1 MIDRLQLTSQRLRIR
16 HFCQEDLAA
25 CSDFRRRV
33 FQQDEDAETARRWLT
48 WTIDSYRE
56 LAALQQPPYADYAIE
71 RRDTGEFAGS
81 VGIVPT
87 VVPWGALQGDKSD
100 NLLNPEIG
108 LFWGVLPEHR
118 RLGYATE
125 AASALL
131 DFLFGKL
138 RLRRVVAT
146 TERDNLASQR
156 IMEKLGMRRLQN
168 PLDAPTWCQV
178 VGVLAN
184 DQWRARSEES
194 PHNQSGIWQR
204 D

>member
-1 MIDRLQLTSQRLRIR
+1 MIDRLELTSQRLRIR
-16 HFCQEDLAA
+16 HFSWADLAA

-33 FQQDEDAETARRWLT
+33 FQLDEDAETARRWLN

-56 LAALQQPPYADYAIE
+56 LAALKQPPYADYAIE
-71 RRDTGEFAGS
+71 RRDTGGFVGA

-87 VVPWGALQGDKSD
+87 AVPWGALQGDKSD
-100 NLLNPEIG
+100 DLLNPEVG
-108 LFWGVLPEHR
+108 LFWGLLPEHR

-156 IMEKLGMRRLQN
+156 VMEKLGMRLLQN

-194 PHNQSGIWQR
+194 PRIQPGIWRR

>member
-1 MIDRLQLTSQRLRIR
+1 MIDCIELTSHRLRIR
-16 HFCQEDLAA
+16 QFSSGDLAA

-33 FQQDEDAETARRWLT
+33 FLMDEDAESARRWLN

-56 LAALQQPPYADYAIE
+56 LAGLRQPPYADYAVE
-71 RRDTGEFAGS
+71 RRDTGEFVGE

-100 NLLNPEIG
+100 DLLNPEVG

-131 DFLFGKL
+131 DFLFARL

-146 TERDNLASQR
+146 TEHNNLASQR
-156 IMEKLGMRRLQN
+156 VMNKLGMQRRKN
-168 PLDAPTWCQV
+168 PLDAPVWCQV
-178 VGVLAN
+178 VGVLEN
-184 DQWRARSEES
+184 EQWRAHNEES
-194 PHNQSGIWQR
+194 PQGQLVT
-204 D
+204 

>member
-1 MIDRLQLTSQRLRIR
+1 MIDRLELTSQRLRIR

-33 FQQDEDAETARRWLT
+33 FQQDEDTETARRWLT

-71 RRDTGEFAGS
+71 RRDTGGFVGA

-87 VVPWGALQGDKSD
+87 VVPWGALKGDKSD
-100 NLLNPEIG
+100 NLLNPEVG
-108 LFWGVLPEHR
+108 LFWGVLPEYR

-131 DFLFGKL
+131 VFLFVEL

-156 IMEKLGMRRLQN
+156 VMEKLGMRLLRN
-168 PLDAPTWCQV
+168 PLETPAWCQV
-178 VGVLAN
+178 VGVLEN
-184 DQWRARSEES
+184 DKWRDTGGNS
-194 PHNQSGIWQR
+194 PR
-204 D
+204 T

>member
-16 HFCQEDLAA
+16 QFTSADLAA

-33 FQQDEDAETARRWLT
+33 FHLNEDQETTKRWLT

-56 LAALQQPPYADYAIE
+56 LAGLGQPPYADYAVE
-71 RRDTGEFAGS
+71 RRDTGEF
-81 VGIVPT
+81 VGEVGVVPT
-87 VVPWGALQGDKSD
+87 VVPWGALEGGATDD
-100 NLLNPEIG
+100 LLSPEVG
-108 LFWGVLPEHR
+108 LFWGMLPEHR

-131 DFLFGKL
+131 GFLFGRL

-146 TERDNLASQR
+146 TEHDNLASQQVMR
-156 IMEKLGMRRLQN
+156 RLGMRQRRNRLDT
-168 PLDAPTWCQV
+168 PSWCQV
-178 VGVLAN
+178 VGVLEN
-184 DQWRARSEES
+184 KQTRADSQKTPS
-194 PHNQSGIWQR
+194 SGPR